1 MNTTLM
7 QNLSLLIARLLT
19 GAFMIPHGWSKLN
32 RVLEGNFDFPDP
44 LHIGTKA
51 SLICT
56 AGTEFF
62 ASILLM
68 LGLFTRISSASLL
81 FTMLV
86 AGLIHHWPD
95 PWDDK
100 EGSLMY
106 AVVYLLLL
114 VYGAGKFS
122 ADYLV
127 KTYLLKK

>member
-1 MNTTLM
+1 ML
-7 QNLSLLIARLLT
+7 
-19 GAFMIPHGWSKLN
+19 PHGWSKLN
-32 RVLEGNFDFPDP
+32 SVMEGDFDFPDP
-44 LHIGTKA
+44 LGIGAKA

-68 LGLFTRISSASLL
+68 IGLFSRISSASLL

-86 AGLIHHWPD
+86 AGLVFHWPD

-106 AVVYLLLL
+106 AVVYLLLM
-114 VYGAGKFS
+114 VFGAGKFS
-122 ADYLV
+122 ADYLI

>member
-1 MNTTLM
+1 MNNALL
-7 QNLSLLIARLLT
+7 QNISLLIARVLT
-19 GAFMIPHGWSKLN
+19 SAFMIPHGWSKLN

-44 LHIGTKA
+44 LGIGAKA

-62 ASILLM
+62 ASILL
-68 LGLFTRISSASLL
+68 LIGLFSRISSATLL

-86 AGLIHHWPD
+86 AGLVHHWPD

-106 AVVYLLLL
+106 AVVYLLLM
-114 VYGAGKFS
+114 VFGAGKFS
-122 ADYLV
+122 ADYLI